1 MMKSIRNTTI
11 FRMQIII
18 ILKLKASKLSRTN
31 SFRAILEK
39 RLLSTEKSKNNR
51 GQTGLHPKRLISI

>member
-39 RLLSTEKSKNNR
+39 EIAVNEE
-51 GQTGLHPKRLISI
+51 IEE

>member
-1 MMKSIRNTTI
+1 MIKSIRNTTI

-39 RLLSTEKSKNNR
+39 EIAVNEE
-51 GQTGLHPKRLISI
+51 IEE

>member
-39 RLLSTEKSKNNR
+39 EIAVNEE
-51 GQTGLHPKRLISI
+51 IE